1 MAPVWGPFFIM
12 TCTNPIRLGE
22 GFVVPC
28 GKCMACRVKRTQE
41 WATRLL
47 HESTYYKENTFLTLT
62 YNDEYLPGDMSLRKE
77 EVQLFMKRLR
87 KRIEPDL
94 IKFYAAGEYGE
105 ENKRPHYHFILFG
118 IGLKKK
124 DVMEKA
130 WSKGFI
136 YVEEVNAMT
145 CRYVTAYVQ
154 KKLSGPMARK
164 EYGDK
169 QPPFQLASRGLGKRW
184 AVDNLEYLNKYKG
197 ITVKGKRVGIPRYY
211 TKVVDIELG
220 KLPQFYADGMIDD
233 QANNDALARREF
245 MDEKMPELEQW
256 KLVRA
261 KRAQDELTLLQKV
274 DRKKRK

>member
-1 MAPVWGPFFIM
+1 M

-105 ENKRPHYHFILFG
+105 KNKRPHYHLILFG

-145 CRYVTAYVQ
+145 CRYVTAYV
-154 KKLSGPMARK
+154 S
-164 EYGDK
+164 
-169 QPPFQLASRGLGKRW
+169 
-184 AVDNLEYLNKYKG
+184 
-197 ITVKGKRVGIPRYY
+197 
-211 TKVVDIELG
+211 
-220 KLPQFYADGMIDD
+220 
-233 QANNDALARREF
+233 
-245 MDEKMPELEQW
+245 
-256 KLVRA
+256 
-261 KRAQDELTLLQKV
+261 
-274 DRKKRK
+274 